1 MLGNAEILV
10 CRPDG
15 SVVER
20 VEGTNTVTNYAFWML
35 YAGMNATWGNINP
48 GGPAAWN
55 DGSTAVGYN
64 GASDWYDGSF
74 WYRPVNPWAFL
85 YLSTDTVAPDAATSV
100 LASTSGTLQGF
111 VSQAGNTTYSWPFSG
126 ASQTTNSQASTAN
139 GQQTQTSNLMTA
151 TFSVYSGATALTVG
165 SVGFTPGYYANT
177 SENENITTI
186 DAALNAY
193 ALSTAPAS
201 THNLVIASKL
211 IPGTAISVSSGQ
223 QLVINYTL
231 SVS

>member
-1 MLGNAEILV
+1 MLGKAEILV

-20 VEGTNTVTNYAFWML
+20 AEGTNTVTNYAFWML
-35 YAGMNATWGNINP
+35 FSWLATPWSNLSAGAYAG
-48 GGPAAWN
+48 WN
-55 DGSTAVGYN
+55 NGSTSVGYLDV
-64 GASDWYDGSF
+64 ADWYDGSL

-100 LASTSGTLQGF
+100 LASPSGTLQGF
-111 VSQAGNTTYSWPFSG
+111 VSQAGNTTYSWPFNG
-126 ASQTTNSQASTAN
+126 ASQATNSEASVGN

-177 SENENITTI
+177 ASGSDITTI
-186 DAALNAY
+186 DAAANAY
-193 ALSTAPAS
+193 ALSTAAAS

-211 IPGTAISVSSGQ
+211 VPSTAISVSSGQ

>member
-1 MLGNAEILV
+1 MLGKAEILV

-20 VEGTNTVTNYAFWML
+20 AEGTNTVTNYAFWML
-35 YAGMNATWGNINP
+35 FRHMTDLWSGI
-48 GGPAAWN
+48 GGIGAAAWN
-55 DGSTAVGYN
+55 QGSTTVGYLN
-64 GASDWYDGSF
+64 GTDWYDGSF

-111 VSQAGNTTYSWPFSG
+111 VSQAGNTTYSWPYSG
-126 ASQTTNSQASTAN
+126 ASRATNSPASTGN
-139 GQQTQTSNLMTA
+139 GQQTQKSNLMTT

-165 SVGFTPGYYANT
+165 SVGFTPGYLANT
-177 SENENITTI
+177 SANANITTV
-186 DAALNAY
+186 DAAANAY

-211 IPGTAISVSSGQ
+211 VPSTTISVSSGQ

>member
-1 MLGNAEILV
+1 MQGEAEILV

-20 VEGTNTVTNYAFWML
+20 AQGTNTVTNYAFWML
-35 YAGMNATWGNINP
+35 FRHMTDLWSSISVIGS
-48 GGPAAWN
+48 AAWN
-55 DGSTAVGYN
+55 QGNTNVGYLN
-64 GASDWYDGSF
+64 APDWYDGSL

-111 VSQAGNTTYSWPFSG
+111 VSQAGNTTYSWPFGGS
-126 ASQTTNSQASTAN
+126 SQTLNSQASTGN

-177 SENENITTI
+177 GAGANITTI
-186 DAALNAY
+186 DAAANAY
-193 ALSTAPAS
+193 ALSTTPAN

-211 IPGTAISVSSGQ
+211 VPSTAISVSSGQ

>member
-20 VEGTNTVTNYAFWML
+20 AEGTNTVTNYAFWML
-35 YAGMNATWGNINP
+35 FGALTNAWTNI
-48 GGPAAWN
+48 GSGPPAWN
-55 DGSTAVGYN
+55 NGDTAIANLSVP
-64 GASDWYDGSF
+64 DWYDGSF
-74 WYRPVNPWAFL
+74 WYRGVNPWAFL

-100 LASTSGTLQGF
+100 LSSTSGTLQGF
-111 VSQAGNTTYSWPFSG
+111 VSQAGNTTYSWPYSG
-126 ASQTTNSQASTAN
+126 ASQATNSQASTAN
-139 GQQTQTSNLMTA
+139 AQQTQTSNLMTA

-177 SENENITTI
+177 SENEDITTI

-223 QLVINYTL
+223 QLIINYTL

>member
-1 MLGNAEILV
+1 MLGEAEILV

-20 VEGTNTVTNYAFWML
+20 AHGTNTVTNYAFWML
-35 YAGMNATWGNINP
+35 YAGLTNAWSNI
-48 GGPAAWN
+48 GGAAPAWN
-55 DGSTAVGYN
+55 N
-64 GASDWYDGSF
+64 GNTSIASLSVADWYDGSF

-111 VSQAGNTTYSWPFSG
+111 VSQAGNTTYSWPYSG
-126 ASQTTNSQASTAN
+126 ASRATNSQASTAN
-139 GQQTQTSNLMTA
+139 AQQTQTSNLMTA

-165 SVGFTPGYYANT
+165 SVGFTPGYFAN
-177 SENENITTI
+177 SSANENLTTI
-186 DAALNAY
+186 DAAANAY

-211 IPGTAISVSSGQ
+211 VPSTALSVSSGQ

>member
-1 MLGNAEILV
+1 MLGKAEILV

-20 VEGTNTVTNYAFWML
+20 AEGTNTVTNYAFWML
-35 YAGMNATWGNINP
+35 FGTFANVWQTLSFQAAP
-48 GGPAAWN
+48 AWN
-55 DGSTAVGYN
+55 N
-64 GASDWYDGSF
+64 GQTSIANLSIPDWYDGSF

-111 VSQAGNTTYSWPFSG
+111 VSQAGNTTYNWPYSG
-126 ASQTTNSQASTAN
+126 ASQATNSQASTGN
-139 GQQTQTSNLMTA
+139 SQQTQTSNLMTT

-165 SVGFTPGYYANT
+165 SVGFTPGYFAN
-177 SENENITTI
+177 SSANANITTI
-186 DAALNAY
+186 DAAANAY
-193 ALSTAPAS
+193 ALSTAAAS

-211 IPGTAISVSSGQ
+211 VPSTAISVSSGQ

>member
-1 MLGNAEILV
+1 MLGQAEILV

-20 VEGTNTVTNYAFWML
+20 AEGTNTVTNYAFWAL
-35 YAGMNATWGNINP
+35 FESLTNLWSSIQGQ
-48 GGPAAWN
+48 PAAWN
-55 DGSTAVGYN
+55 NGSTNVASLSV
-64 GASDWYDGSF
+64 SDWYDGSF

-111 VSQAGNTTYSWPFSG
+111 VSQAGNTTYSWPFNG
-126 ASQTTNSQASTAN
+126 ASQATNSQASTAN
-139 GQQTQTSNLMTA
+139 GQQTQTSNLLTA

-165 SVGFTPGYYANT
+165 SLGFTPGYYANT
-177 SENENITTI
+177 ASGQNITTI
-186 DAALNAY
+186 DAAANAY
-193 ALSTAPAS
+193 ALSTAPAN
-201 THNLVIASKL
+201 TLNLVIASKL
-211 IPGTAISVSSGQ
+211 VPTTTISVSSGQ
-223 QLVINYTL
+223 QLVINYML

>member
-1 MLGNAEILV
+1 MLGKAEILV

-15 SVVER
+15 SVVDR
-20 VEGTNTVTNYAFWML
+20 AEGTNTVTNYAFWML
-35 YAGMNATWGNINP
+35 FLQMTNTFGSLAAFNN
-48 GGPAAWN
+48 GGTSVDAWSAA
-55 DGSTAVGYN
+55 
-64 GASDWYDGSF
+64 DWYDGSF

-111 VSQAGNTTYSWPFSG
+111 VSQAGNTTYSWPFNG
-126 ASQTTNSQASTAN
+126 ASQATNSQASTGNA
-139 GQQTQTSNLMTA
+139 QQTQTSNLLTG
-151 TFSVYSGATALTVG
+151 TFSVYSGATTLTVG
-165 SVGFTPGYYANT
+165 SVGFTPGYFAN
-177 SENENITTI
+177 SSANENLTTI
-186 DAALNAY
+186 DAAANAY

-211 IPGTAISVSSGQ
+211 VPSTTISVSSGQ